1 MSNWRGVLST
11 VAPWIGAA
19 ATGGVPALVG
29 MAAGELTKAFGK
41 DIKPTAD
48 AISAAISGATPEQ
61 MLALKTADQDFQS
74 KMQQLGFEHIQT
86 LESVAASDRNS
97 ARHMHET
104 VRDLSTPILSYM
116 VVLAFFGTVYI
127 LLTQAVE
134 IQTEMRDVVMVLIGT
149 LATSF
154 NQVLAFRFGTSAG
167 SKDKTDI
174 IRSLGGSK

>member
-1 MSNWRGVLST
+1 MSDWRGVLST

-19 ATGGVPALVG
+19 AAGGVPALVG
-29 MAAGELTKAFGK
+29 MAASELGSAFGK
-41 DIKPTAD
+41 DVKPTID

-61 MLALKTADQDFQS
+61 MLALKQADQDFQS
-74 KMQQLGFEHIQT
+74 KMQQLGFEHIQS
-86 LESVAASDRNS
+86 LEKVASDDRAS

-104 VRDLSTPILSYM
+104 VRDLSTPIMSYM

-174 IRSLGGSK
+174 IRSLGGKQ